1 MDKVI
6 ENWDKILQTV
16 KADYDVGDVAFNTW
30 LKPLKVYDVKDNVI
44 TILVPSEQ
52 VVLINLLNKKYK
64 LLLQVTICEITGM
77 DECEV
82 KFISP
87 DEAPKK
93 KFLLILMLQQKQV
106 LPILTVAVKKL
117 TSIPNIFL
125 IPLSSVTII
134 NLHRPQPL
142 QLLNLREIH
151 TTRCLSME
159 VPALVKPILCIPSLI
174 ILLSTMKTAKFCML
188 PVKNLPMN

>member
-30 LKPLKVYDVKDNVI
+30 LKPLKVYDVNDNVI

-93 KFLLILMLQQKQV
+93 EV
-106 LPILTVAVKKL
+106 SSYDNAAAETGLTDIDRRCEEAHLNPKY
-117 TSIPNIFL
+117 IFDT
-125 IPLSSVTII
+125 LSSVTII

-151 TTRCLSME
+151 TTHCLSME
-159 VPALVKPILCIPSLI
+159 VPVLVKPILCIPSLI

>member
-1 MDKVI
+1 M
-6 ENWDKILQTV
+6 
-16 KADYDVGDVAFNTW
+16 
-30 LKPLKVYDVKDNVI
+30 I

-93 KFLLILMLQQKQV
+93 GSFFL
-106 LPILTVAVKKL
+106 
-117 TSIPNIFL
+117 
-125 IPLSSVTII
+125 
-134 NLHRPQPL
+134 
-142 QLLNLREIH
+142 
-151 TTRCLSME
+151 
-159 VPALVKPILCIPSLI
+159 
-174 ILLSTMKTAKFCML
+174 
-188 PVKNLPMN
+188 

>member
-1 MDKVI
+1 MNAKS
-6 ENWDKILQTV
+6 NS
-16 KADYDVGDVAFNTW
+16 Y
-30 LKPLKVYDVKDNVI
+30 
-44 TILVPSEQ
+44 
-52 VVLINLLNKKYK
+52 LL
-64 LLLQVTICEITGM
+64 M
-77 DECEV
+77 RH
-82 KFISP
+82 
-87 DEAPKK
+87 PKK

-188 PVKNLPMN
+188 PVKNWKAIISAKKSSNISQQISNPISENWKVLSTKSWPAPNWKRKK

>member
-64 LLLQVTICEITGM
+64 LLLQVT
-77 DECEV
+77 
-82 KFISP
+82 
-87 DEAPKK
+87 
-93 KFLLILMLQQKQV
+93 LLMIMLQQKQV
-106 LPILTVAVKKL
+106 LPILTAAVKKL
-117 TSIPNIFL
+117 TLIPNIFL

-151 TTRCLSME
+151 TTHCLSME
-159 VPALVKPILCIPSLI
+159 VPVLVKPILCIPSLI